1 MTHLLALPPGNL
13 SLLLFFSLSLFL
25 FSRFSVPSVLHPSL
39 HHLLPFT
46 PAWRLALEVFV
57 AALLVLLRSSVRPPP
72 QQQLSLPSPHL
83 PSFIPPFISF
93 PFWIWVVV
101 FFFFIFE
108 EDRTPRSSS
117 WPSVFWLS
125 GAHLQKALFT
135 CLHWLLMS
143 AFPII
148 LYALHWLI
156 SLQILNAWLLCPPV
170 LHSY

>member
-1 MTHLLALPPGNL
+1 MSPPSCIHL
-13 SLLLFFSLSLFL
+13 STISSLSRRLEGWPLKCLSRPCLFCYGAL
-25 FSRFSVPSVLHPSL
+25 SAPSS
-39 HHLLPFT
+39 T
-46 PAWRLALEVFV
+46 TT
-57 AALLVLLRSSVRPPP
+57 
-72 QQQLSLPSPHL
+72 
-83 PSFIPPFISF
+83 IPPFSSLALFYSSF
-93 PFWIWVVV
+93 YLVPLLNLSCCW
-101 FFFFIFE
+101 FFFIFE

-156 SLQILNAWLLCPPV
+156 SLQILTAWLLCPPV